1 MDIKIFDIVD
11 WHGFR
16 GRVMEKSKRLDH
28 LNYISTSSCGVVDV
42 YHTELVESVTIPT
55 FAISDIVK
63 VLPIPSEEKTSYPLG
78 WMIGMTEFVNQ
89 QDVAHEVTG
98 INEETSY
105 GKPSYQLDNDFWFC
119 PYHLEKLSNYKT
131 YDIV

>member
-11 WHGFR
+11 WYGFR
-16 GRVMEKSKRLDH
+16 GRVMDEAKH

-42 YHTELVESVTIPT
+42 YHTGLVESITIPT
-55 FAISDIVK
+55 FAIGDIVK

-89 QDVAHEVTG
+89 QDAVHRVTG
-98 INEETSY
+98 INEET
-105 GKPSYQLDNDFWFC
+105 G
-119 PYHLEKLSNYKT
+119 
-131 YDIV
+131 

>member
-11 WHGFR
+11 WNGFR
-16 GRVMEKSKRLDH
+16 GRVMGKSKRLDR

-55 FAISDIVK
+55 FAIGDIVN

-89 QDVAHEVTG
+89 QDVAHKVTD
-98 INEETSY
+98 INEQTSY
-105 GKPSYQLDNDFWFC
+105 EKPSYQLDNTFWFC
-119 PYHLEKLSNYKT
+119 PYHLEKLPK